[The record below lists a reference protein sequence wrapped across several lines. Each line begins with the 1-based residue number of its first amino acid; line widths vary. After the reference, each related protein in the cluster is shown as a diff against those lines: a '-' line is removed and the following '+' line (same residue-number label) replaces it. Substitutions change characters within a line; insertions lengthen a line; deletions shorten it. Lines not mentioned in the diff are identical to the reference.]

1 MEDQEIQDLINTYIE
16 AYNSFDTD
24 KMLSVLHPDIDF
36 KNFTNGE
43 MDLHLQGKEAFAA
56 QAKQAA
62 TFFSQRKQTVTEMMI
77 NSETAEVALDYF
89 AILAVDLPNGL
100 QAGQSLDMKGSS
112 IFSFKNKLVIA
123 LEDRS

>member
-43 MDLHLQGKEAFAA
+43 MDL
-56 QAKQAA
+56 
-62 TFFSQRKQTVTEMMI
+62 
-77 NSETAEVALDYF
+77 
-89 AILAVDLPNGL
+89 LP
-100 QAGQSLDMKGSS
+100 
-112 IFSFKNKLVIA
+112 
-123 LEDRS
+123 R

>member
-1 MEDQEIQDLINTYIE
+1 
-16 AYNSFDTD
+16 
-24 KMLSVLHPDIDF
+24 
-36 KNFTNGE
+36 
-43 MDLHLQGKEAFAA
+43 
-56 QAKQAA
+56 
-62 TFFSQRKQTVTEMMI
+62 MMI
-77 NSETAEVALDYF
+77 NAETAEVALDYF